1 MAIYRPDIYEHNNP
15 NNAIADASFVKGGS
29 RSVSTLS
36 DLYALVST
44 KSDQLKENVTRV
56 YVSTEDKF
64 YLLKSLATASSSNG
78 WKLENYVSTTGAQT
92 VSGAKTF
99 TNLITTNQFKMYDID
114 AFDVSGVNI
123 NINDGQVNFKNR
135 PYVNGSGVRLL
146 GEGTDGTVNNAGT
159 TAFDGNRSIKRSTF
173 PYNLNVGGTNVVDF
187 LENAFFPPVPAEI
200 SLNSYTL
207 KDSNYGY
214 TVQIVG
220 NIIQNNETFTLGAL
234 TAKKAGTNE
243 EVLFI
248 SSPNY
253 GDFNYTSTTTISSDT
268 TIDVSAIFNN
278 GVTTKT
284 ISISKDINFEYPFYY
299 ATGDSNSSFNNIL
312 YVDANPASSLR
323 PGVIK
328 KLEEKSDKTIT
339 FTPTGNFM
347 YALFPS
353 SWGNATSIKDQNGL
367 ENIGGWTRAQS
378 YPYDVWKSNNT
389 SSVSNFSLT
398 FKFI

>member
-15 NNAIADASFVKGGS
+15 NNAIADASFVKGGA

-36 DLYALVST
+36 DLYALATT

-64 YLLKSLATASSSNG
+64 YLLKNLSSASNING
-78 WKLENYVSTTGAQT
+78 WKLENYVFTTGAQT

-159 TAFDGNRSIKRSTF
+159 TAFNGNRNIKRSTF

-200 SLNSYTL
+200 SLNDYAI
-207 KDSNYGY
+207 KDSNSSYAI
-214 TVQIVG
+214 QIIG
-220 NIIQNNETFTLGAL
+220 NISQNNEARTLGAL
-234 TAKKAGTNE
+234 KASIASTNE

-248 SSPNY
+248 PSPSY
-253 GDFNYTSTTTISSDT
+253 GDFNYTSTKVVSSDT
-268 TIDVSAIFNN
+268 TINVSVFLSD
-278 GVTTKT
+278 GTTTST
-284 ISISKDINFEYPFYY
+284 ISASKDIDFEYPFYY
-299 ATGDSNSSFNNIL
+299 ATGDSNSSLNNIL
-312 YVDANPASSLR
+312 YIDADPASGLN

-328 KLEEKSDKTIT
+328 KLETKSDKTIF

-347 YALFPS
+347 YAIFPT
-353 SWGNATSIKDQNGL
+353 SWGILTSIKDQNGL
-367 ENIGGWTRAQS
+367 ENIGGWTRFS
-378 YPYDVWKSNNT
+378 SNPYYIWKSNNS

-398 FKFI
+398 FKY